1 VVSASNLAGPAL
13 DIRISF
19 KVMTKIL
26 VSMDD
31 KLLSRVDR
39 SARRLGLT
47 RSAYLA
53 RLVERDL
60 GTEAG
65 PGANPVARRALA
77 AIDRLFAENPT
88 PGDPTEIIRK
98 MRDSR

>member
-1 VVSASNLAGPAL
+1 
-13 DIRISF
+13 
-19 KVMTKIL
+19 MTKIL

-39 SARRLGLT
+39 SARRLGLS

-65 PGANPVARRALA
+65 PGRDPTVRRALA
-77 AIDRLFAENPT
+77 EIDRLTSENPVP
-88 PGDPTEIIRK
+88 PGFDLTESIRK

>member
-1 VVSASNLAGPAL
+1 
-13 DIRISF
+13 
-19 KVMTKIL
+19 MTKIL

-31 KLLSRVDR
+31 KLLGRVDR
-39 SARRLGLT
+39 SARRMGLS

-60 GTEAG
+60 GMETG
-65 PGANPVARRALA
+65 PGRDPAVRRALTE
-77 AIDRLFAENPT
+77 IDRLVSENPAP
-88 PGDPTEIIRK
+88 PGFDLTESIRK

>member
-1 VVSASNLAGPAL
+1 
-13 DIRISF
+13 
-19 KVMTKIL
+19 MTKIL

-31 KLLSRVDR
+31 KLLGRVDR
-39 SARRLGLT
+39 SARRLGLS

-60 GTEAG
+60 GTESG
-65 PGANPVARRALA
+65 PGRDPAVRRALA
-77 AIDRLFAENPT
+77 GIDRLVSENPA
-88 PGDPTEIIRK
+88 PAGFDLTESIRK

>member
-1 VVSASNLAGPAL
+1 
-13 DIRISF
+13 
-19 KVMTKIL
+19 MTKIL

-31 KLLSRVDR
+31 KLLGRVDR
-39 SARRLGLT
+39 SARRLGLS

-60 GTEAG
+60 GTEMG
-65 PGANPVARRALA
+65 PGRDPAVRRALA
-77 AIDRLFAENPT
+77 EIDRLVGENPA
-88 PGDPTEIIRK
+88 PRGFDPTESIRK

>member
-1 VVSASNLAGPAL
+1 
-13 DIRISF
+13 
-19 KVMTKIL
+19 MTKIL
-26 VSMDD
+26 VSMDE
-31 KLLSRVDR
+31 KLLGRVDR
-39 SARRLGLT
+39 SARRLGLS

-65 PGANPVARRALA
+65 PGRDPAVRRALGE
-77 AIDRLFAENPT
+77 IDRLVSESPPPT
-88 PGDPTEIIRK
+88 GFDPTDSIRK

>member
-1 VVSASNLAGPAL
+1 
-13 DIRISF
+13 
-19 KVMTKIL
+19 MTKVL

-31 KLLSRVDR
+31 RLLNRVDR
-39 SARRLGLT
+39 SARRLGLS

-60 GTEAG
+60 GTDLG
-65 PGANPVARRALA
+65 PGRDPAVRRALA
-77 AIDRLFAENPT
+77 GIDRLVRLNP
-88 PGDPTEIIRK
+88 PPAGFDPTATIRK